1 MDPKFL
7 EPLFWIDSAY
17 TLTVFIISILIYSKL
32 NNYYGLTAYEG
43 LKYFKNS
50 FVTLIF
56 SFLIIYVLKTIEIVE
71 KIDSLFNIYTMIK
84 GELLLHSLLTI
95 SILLFLYYYY
105 MAFFFYDVKE
115 MNRTFYN
122 ILRNEKII
130 FLFIIISGIVFTP
143 KIDLII
149 LLLLCFS
156 LYLVYRKMKKSQKRL
171 NYFIIYNLLILFYTI
186 DLIQLILFSISK
198 YFFIDMVMY
207 IFQTIIYVKIW
218 NEVKN

>member
-84 GELLLHSLLTI
+84 GELLLHSCLL
-95 SILLFLYYYY
+95 
-105 MAFFFYDVKE
+105 
-115 MNRTFYN
+115 
-122 ILRNEKII
+122 
-130 FLFIIISGIVFTP
+130 
-143 KIDLII
+143 
-149 LLLLCFS
+149 
-156 LYLVYRKMKKSQKRL
+156 
-171 NYFIIYNLLILFYTI
+171 YTS
-186 DLIQLILFSISK
+186 DAA
-198 YFFIDMVMY
+198 D
-207 IFQTIIYVKIW
+207 
-218 NEVKN
+218 E